1 MGKGKDITYAGVYE
15 SNGRYSHS
23 ISTNKKPRSVEIR
36 MIAHARVSDNKQT
49 LAFRALEKLVNGLN
63 DGLVEPT
70 INEIT
75 RRLTEES
82 GFSNLTYYGQPPAHA
97 GESQLKDHSQILPGE
112 SYRIH
117 EFIGSKV
124 KRNTPLNKKQI
135 KGFYIKRKL
144 KWMENLYLKNG

>member
-1 MGKGKDITYAGVYE
+1 MGKGKDITYAGIYE

-36 MIAHARVSDNKQT
+36 MIAHARVIDNRQT
-49 LAFRALEKLVNGLN
+49 LAFRALETLVNGLN

-70 INEIT
+70 RNEIT

-97 GESQLKDHSQILPGE
+97 GESQLDLSPKPRLE
-112 SYRIH
+112 SEKGYSFQSRNR
-117 EFIGSKV
+117 
-124 KRNTPLNKKQI
+124 RNTPLNKKPL
-135 KGFYIKRKL
+135 KG
-144 KWMENLYLKNG
+144 KNQYE